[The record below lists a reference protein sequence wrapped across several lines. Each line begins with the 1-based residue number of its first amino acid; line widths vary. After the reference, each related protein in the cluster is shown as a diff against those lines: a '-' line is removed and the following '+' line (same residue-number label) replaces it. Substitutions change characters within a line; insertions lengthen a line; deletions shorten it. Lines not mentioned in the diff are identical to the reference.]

1 MTRRK
6 IISETGQKGFTLRK
20 LTSRVRTPL
29 NKKFS
34 WVGQK
39 GFNFLKNPLRVKIHL
54 NKTFSLAGQNGF
66 SLLETMIGLAILAG
80 VIVTVLAS
88 LNYNLGVSSYDMDL
102 VSATMLGRELAE
114 QSSLDKSVTDGRGTF
129 TGPLSKFSWTVN
141 NEPTGF
147 SDLERVTVKVLWDK
161 DKDVTFLSF
170 KRK

>member
-1 MTRRK
+1 M
-6 IISETGQKGFTLRK
+6 LK
-20 LTSRVRTPL
+20 LASGMRTPL

-34 WVGQK
+34 GVGQS
-39 GFNFLKNPLRVKIHL
+39 GF
-54 NKTFSLAGQNGF
+54 T
-66 SLLETMIGLAILAG
+66 LLETMIGLAILAG

-114 QSSLDKSVTDGRGTF
+114 QSSLDKSVSDGRGTF
-129 TGPLSKFSWTVN
+129 TGPLSKFSWTVS

-147 SDLERVTVKVLWDK
+147 SGLERVTVKVLWDK